1 MIAEHTDGERCFVL
15 HSVQPRAGRHDS
27 FANFIE
33 FVLVV
38 LLLLV
43 DAVLVPIRAVRLL
56 LLVVAVLVP
65 IRAVRLLLLVA
76 AVLVPIRALS
86 FCYYFVS
93 NRTIWVLFVLA

>member
-43 DAVLVPIRAVRLL
+43 VAVLVPIRVVRLL
-56 LLVVAVLVP
+56 LLVVAV
-65 IRAVRLLLLVA
+65 R
-76 AVLVPIRALS
+76 VPIRALS